1 MLILT
6 RHPSEEIYIEDA
18 DGNLIRV
25 AVLGVSG
32 NQVRLGIDAPANVH
46 IARSEIYKSKEHR
59 KQHAKG

>member
-6 RHPSEEIYIEDA
+6 RRPSEEIYIEDA

-46 IARSEIYKSKEHR
+46 IARSEIYKSKKHR
-59 KQHAKG
+59 KQHADG